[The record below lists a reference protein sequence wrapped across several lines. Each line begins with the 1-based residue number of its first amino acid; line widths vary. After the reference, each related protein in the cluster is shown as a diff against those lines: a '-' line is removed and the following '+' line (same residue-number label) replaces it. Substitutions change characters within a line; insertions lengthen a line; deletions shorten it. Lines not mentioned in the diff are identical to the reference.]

1 MTISYAHRESYSTF
15 FDEIFFYIII
25 LPIDKLTNGS
35 IITTVRKRGGIMN
48 RKEEIIYATLEL
60 ASEYGLKSVSLSQ
73 IADKVG
79 IRKPSLY
86 NHFKSKEELV
96 KSMYTFLREKA
107 KISVGTA
114 AQADVFPEDK
124 SLALILSDSISVY
137 FSFLSDEN
145 MMKFFK
151 VLYSERSIS
160 PVAAQIML
168 DETERMISMTK
179 NLFYAL
185 VVHGKM
191 KNEHVD
197 TAALSFA
204 MTVHSLVDR
213 QMDMITAGLSEA
225 TATAE
230 LPKEIVQAFKEKCL
244 HDGVSQASVI
254 LAAIEKFLAE

>member
-1 MTISYAHRESYSTF
+1 
-15 FDEIFFYIII
+15 
-25 LPIDKLTNGS
+25 
-35 IITTVRKRGGIMN
+35 MN

-86 NHFKSKEELV
+86 NHFKSKDELV
-96 KSMYTFLREKA
+96 NSMYTFLREKA
-107 KISVGTA
+107 KTGVGTTSQVDA
-114 AQADVFPEDK
+114 LPEDK
-124 SLALILSDSISVY
+124 SLAQILSDSISVY

-168 DETERMISMTK
+168 DETDRMILQTK

-191 KNEHVD
+191 KNENVD
-197 TAALSFA
+197 SAALSYA
-204 MTVHSLVDR
+204 MTIHSLVDR
-213 QMDMITAGLSEA
+213 QMDMITAGLSVPPVME
-225 TATAE
+225 E
-230 LPKEIVQAFKEKCL
+230 LPKEI
-244 HDGVSQASVI
+244 
-254 LAAIEKFLAE
+254 IEYIQWFCGQMEA

>member
-1 MTISYAHRESYSTF
+1 
-15 FDEIFFYIII
+15 
-25 LPIDKLTNGS
+25 
-35 IITTVRKRGGIMN
+35 MN

-96 KSMYTFLREKA
+96 NSMYRFLREKA
-107 KISVGTA
+107 KTGIGTTS
-114 AQADVFPEDK
+114 QVDVFPEGK
-124 SLALILSDSISVY
+124 SLTRILSDSISVY

-145 MMKFFK
+145 LMKFFK

-160 PVAAQIML
+160 PAAAQIML
-168 DETERMISMTK
+168 DETERMILLTK

-191 KNEHVD
+191 KNENVD

-213 QMDMITAGLSEA
+213 QMDMITAGLGDGLV
-225 TATAE
+225 TTE
-230 LPKEIVQAFKEKCL
+230 LPKEITDYIQWFCEKTE
-244 HDGVSQASVI
+244 A
-254 LAAIEKFLAE
+254 

>member
-1 MTISYAHRESYSTF
+1 
-15 FDEIFFYIII
+15 
-25 LPIDKLTNGS
+25 
-35 IITTVRKRGGIMN
+35 MN

-60 ASEYGLKSVSLSQ
+60 ASEYGLQSVSLSQ

-86 NHFKSKEELV
+86 NHFKSKEDLV
-96 KSMYTFLREKA
+96 KSMYTFIREKA
-107 KISVGTA
+107 KSSTGTPPPVDA
-114 AQADVFPEDK
+114 FPEDK
-124 SLALILSDSISVY
+124 SLAMILSDSISGY

-168 DETERMISMTK
+168 DETDRMISLTK
-179 NLFYAL
+179 NLFYGL

-191 KNEHVD
+191 KNENVD
-197 TAALSFA
+197 TAALSYA

-213 QMDMITAGLSEA
+213 QMDLITAGQSDVHM
-225 TATAE
+225 TAE
-230 LPKEIVQAFKEKCL
+230 LTKEI
-244 HDGVSQASVI
+244 
-254 LAAIEKFLAE
+254 IEYIQWFCKQMEA

>member
-1 MTISYAHRESYSTF
+1 M
-15 FDEIFFYIII
+15 D
-25 LPIDKLTNGS
+25 
-35 IITTVRKRGGIMN
+35 
-48 RKEEIIYATLEL
+48 RKEEIFYATLEL

-73 IADKVG
+73 IADKIG
-79 IRKPSLY
+79 IRKASLY

-96 KSMYTFLREKA
+96 NGMYMFIREKA
-107 KISVGTA
+107 KMNAEATSQTGT
-114 AQADVFPEDK
+114 FPEDK
-124 SLALILSDSISVY
+124 SLAEILSDSIAVY
-137 FSFLSDEN
+137 FNFLSDEN

-168 DETERMISMTK
+168 EETDRMISQTK

-191 KNEHVD
+191 KNENVD

-213 QMDMITAGLSEA
+213 QMDMITAGLA
-225 TATAE
+225 AGNVMAK
-230 LPKEIVQAFKEKCL
+230 LPKEITEYIQWFCEQMEA
-244 HDGVSQASVI
+244 
-254 LAAIEKFLAE
+254 

>member
-1 MTISYAHRESYSTF
+1 M
-15 FDEIFFYIII
+15 
-25 LPIDKLTNGS
+25 
-35 IITTVRKRGGIMN
+35 MN
-48 RKEEIIYATLEL
+48 RREEIIYATLEL

-107 KISVGTA
+107 KLGSSNTSQVDA
-114 AQADVFPEDK
+114 FPEDK
-124 SLALILSDSISVY
+124 SLAQILMESISTY

-168 DETERMISMTK
+168 DETDRMISLTK
-179 NLFYAL
+179 NLFYGL

-191 KNEHVD
+191 KNENVD
-197 TAALSFA
+197 IAALSYA

-213 QMDMITAGLSEA
+213 QMDMITAGQSDVHMA
-225 TATAE
+225 AE
-230 LPKEIVQAFKEKCL
+230 LPKEI
-244 HDGVSQASVI
+244 
-254 LAAIEKFLAE
+254 IEYIQWFCKQMEA

>member
-1 MTISYAHRESYSTF
+1 
-15 FDEIFFYIII
+15 
-25 LPIDKLTNGS
+25 
-35 IITTVRKRGGIMN
+35 MN

-60 ASEYGLKSVSLSQ
+60 ASEYGLKSLSLSQ

-96 KSMYTFLREKA
+96 NCMYTFLREKA
-107 KISVGTA
+107 QISARTSPGLEA
-114 AQADVFPEDK
+114 FPEDK
-124 SLALILSDSISVY
+124 SLDQILSDSVSVY
-137 FSFLSDEN
+137 LGFLSDEN

-168 DETERMISMTK
+168 DETDRMISLTK

-191 KNEHVD
+191 KNENVD
-197 TAALSFA
+197 TAALSYA

-213 QMDMITAGLSEA
+213 QMDMITAGVNDASVA
-225 TATAE
+225 SE
-230 LPKEIVQAFKEKCL
+230 LPKEIIEYINWFSEKME
-244 HDGVSQASVI
+244 A
-254 LAAIEKFLAE
+254 

>member
-1 MTISYAHRESYSTF
+1 
-15 FDEIFFYIII
+15 
-25 LPIDKLTNGS
+25 
-35 IITTVRKRGGIMN
+35 MN
-48 RKEEIIYATLEL
+48 RKEEIIYAALEL

-96 KSMYTFLREKA
+96 SSMYTFLREKA
-107 KISVGTA
+107 GTGVGITS
-114 AQADVFPEDK
+114 QADAFPEDK
-124 SLALILSDSISVY
+124 SLAQILSDSISVY
-137 FSFLSDEN
+137 FRFLSDEN

-168 DETERMISMTK
+168 DETERMISLTK

-191 KNEHVD
+191 KNENVD
-197 TAALSFA
+197 AAALSYA

-213 QMDMITAGLSEA
+213 QMDMITAGHSDA
-225 TATAE
+225 PAAAK
-230 LPKEIVQAFKEKCL
+230 LPKEITEYIQWFSEQMEA
-244 HDGVSQASVI
+244 
-254 LAAIEKFLAE
+254 